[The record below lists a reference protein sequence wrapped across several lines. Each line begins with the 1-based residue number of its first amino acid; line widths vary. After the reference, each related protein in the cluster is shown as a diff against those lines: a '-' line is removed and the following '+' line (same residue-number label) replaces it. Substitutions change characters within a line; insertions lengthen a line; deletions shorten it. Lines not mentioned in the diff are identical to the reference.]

1 MITVQARIPQGLSVI
16 EVLLSSYIVSSNIRE
31 DRLMQ
36 HTLPAEV
43 MFDALSAAREL
54 LQQAKDAA
62 DQIAAPAPPPA
73 HEVKRKG
80 PAIADV

>member
-1 MITVQARIPQGLSVI
+1 
-16 EVLLSSYIVSSNIRE
+16 
-31 DRLMQ
+31 MQ